1 METGYDADVSGGTL
15 SLIQSRNR
23 KFSQRNQS
31 RKEPNPRPGKM
42 HRIPL
47 EEDMNVNQEET
58 KRQKARQMRYKKPI
72 ARNLNLSTIK
82 EELWDI
88 QEECENVR
96 WFCDTDQETLI
107 NALDGDEDEAYEFRM
122 MFADLC
128 AECDQM
134 MSDLEEEWVPECFD
148 VFFVAAGAGEE
159 YGGLLGYDSY
169 EGDYFGLDCT
179 NAFAEDESKKILK
192 RMTKDELIAAT
203 RPCFRVYSSYIALR
217 YRYDCL
223 KASMNILKDQNTGY
237 LQTVKEI
244 EELYLKAEQEEFRD
258 WKPNTRKLENYL
270 NSLPKEAWIQ

>member
-1 METGYDADVSGGTL
+1 
-15 SLIQSRNR
+15 
-23 KFSQRNQS
+23 
-31 RKEPNPRPGKM
+31 
-42 HRIPL
+42 
-47 EEDMNVNQEET
+47 MNTEET
-58 KRQKARQMRYKKPI
+58 KRLKARQMRYKKPI
-72 ARNLNLSTIK
+72 ARDLNLSTIQ

-134 MSDLEEEWVPECFD
+134 ISDLEEEWVPECFD

-203 RPCFRVYSSYIALR
+203 RQCFRVYSSYIALR

-244 EELYLKAEQEEFRD
+244 EELYSKAEEEGFRE
-258 WKPNTRKLENYL
+258 WKPNTKKLNDYL
-270 NSLPKEAWIQ
+270 NSLPQEAWIQ

>member
-1 METGYDADVSGGTL
+1 MKIDV
-15 SLIQSRNR
+15 
-23 KFSQRNQS
+23 
-31 RKEPNPRPGKM
+31 
-42 HRIPL
+42 
-47 EEDMNVNQEET
+47 DET
-58 KRQKARQMRYKKPI
+58 KRRKAKQMRYKKPI
-72 ARNLNLSTIK
+72 AKGLNLSTIQ

-134 MSDLEEEWVPECFD
+134 ISDLEEEWVPECFD

-203 RPCFRVYSSYIALR
+203 RQCFRVYSSYIALR

-244 EELYLKAEQEEFRD
+244 EELYSKAEEEGFRE
-258 WKPNTRKLENYL
+258 WKPNTKKLNDYL
-270 NSLPKEAWIQ
+270 NSLPQEAWIQ